1 MVGLLFEYPVWSAV
15 MDVPQGQDR
24 SRNWMVELWH
34 DYGARFDVFVP
45 QEQPAPQIWE
55 PIMQEPDR
63 NGSSDPQIIKHWRM
77 LDLTK
82 RFLAERY
89 SSFKILQSPSLR
101 FDCLVAEFHKPV
113 PIDPLQRQSH
123 GWPEKT
129 DPAVWYEN
137 SIRMGIFYWQVG
149 FSCASW
155 GCRRRRCKMHRSNPK
170 RKNPVDIY
178 SLIALFEGFS
188 TAKSLTEVQKWFGG
202 KLRTFHYAGIEKN
215 RRPRYA
221 VPKGLLLDLIMPSK
235 AIRHQ
240 HVEAFIQAAADLI
253 RLSPVI
259 DWHPRLFSGEHVY
272 LSRKIIKD
280 VTLYRIKSPAIRL
293 YLWLLVR
300 QEEEASHNRYE
311 LKLTIQ
317 DIVKALD
324 VDRSTVARY
333 RDRLQELGLLEIWK
347 DTWKPKYQ

>member
-1 MVGLLFEYPVWSAV
+1 MDLPQDQDSA
-15 MDVPQGQDR
+15 
-24 SRNWMVELWH
+24 RNWMVALWH
-34 DYGARFDVFVP
+34 EYGARFDVFVP
-45 QEQPAPQIWE
+45 QEQPAPTMWE
-55 PIMQEPDR
+55 PIVQEPDR
-63 NGSSDPQIIKHWRM
+63 NGSSDPQIVKHWRI

-89 SSFKILQSPSLR
+89 SSFGILNTPSLR
-101 FDCLVAEFHKPV
+101 FDCLVRSFHRPV
-113 PIDPLQRQSH
+113 PIDRLERQSH

-149 FSCASW
+149 FSCTSR
-155 GCRRRRCKMHRSNPK
+155 GCRRWRCKMHMENPK

-188 TAKSLTEVQKWFGG
+188 VARALTEIQKWFGG

-215 RRPRYA
+215 RSPRYA
-221 VPKGLLLDLIMPSK
+221 VPKRLLLDLINPSK

-240 HVEAFIQAAADLI
+240 HVDALIQEAADLI
-253 RLSPVI
+253 RLSPVVE
-259 DWHPRLFSGEHVY
+259 WHPRLFSAEYAY
-272 LSRKIIKD
+272 LSLKIIKY
-280 VTLYRIKSPAIRL
+280 VTLYGIKSPAIRL

-300 QEEEASHNRYE
+300 QEEEASHNRFE

-317 DIVKALD
+317 DIVMALD

-333 RDRLQELGLLEIWK
+333 RDRLQELGLLEISQ
-347 DTWKPKYQ
+347 DIWKPKY

>member
-1 MVGLLFEYPVWSAV
+1 
-15 MDVPQGQDR
+15 MDVVQDQN
-24 SRNWMVELWH
+24 STRNWMVELWH

-55 PIMQEPDR
+55 PIMQEPDK

-89 SSFKILQSPSLR
+89 SSFKILNSPSLR
-101 FDCLVAEFHKPV
+101 FNCLVPEFHNPV
-113 PIDPLQRQSH
+113 PIDPLERQRY
-123 GWPEKT
+123 GWPEKI

-155 GCRRRRCKMHRSNPK
+155 GCRRWRCKMHRRNPK

-178 SLIALFEGFS
+178 SLIALFEEFS
-188 TAKSLTEVQKWFGG
+188 TARALTEVQKWFGG
-202 KLRTFHYAGIEKN
+202 KLGSFHYAGIEKN

-221 VPKGLLLDLIMPSK
+221 VPKGLLMDLIKPSK

-240 HVEAFIQAAADLI
+240 HVDALIQEAADLI
-253 RLSPVI
+253 RLSPIV
-259 DWHPRLFSGEHVY
+259 DWHPRLFSGECVY
-272 LSRKIIKD
+272 LSRKIIKE
-280 VTLYRIKSPAIRL
+280 VTLYEIKSPAIRL

-300 QEEEASHNRYE
+300 QEEEASHNRFE

-317 DIVKALD
+317 DVSKALD
-324 VDRSTVARY
+324 ADRGTVVRY
-333 RDRLQELGLLEIWK
+333 RDRLQELGLLEITK